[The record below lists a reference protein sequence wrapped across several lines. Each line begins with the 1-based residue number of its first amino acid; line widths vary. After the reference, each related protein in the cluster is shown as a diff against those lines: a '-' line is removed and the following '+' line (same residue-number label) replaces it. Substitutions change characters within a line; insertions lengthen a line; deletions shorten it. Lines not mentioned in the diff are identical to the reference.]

1 MLKADGSGDTPCENF
16 LKSLLGHWET
26 RGDDA
31 KGKYPTIDSFQYG
44 QSSTFFRVKE
54 QTKSFFIH
62 TDLMSWP
69 KGMEGKKGMHY
80 DSGFMR
86 CVSPTSI
93 HWGLAHN
100 FAGGESLVGEVQ
112 PNGISA
118 VFKSTNLGNME
129 EVTATE
135 RKLTVYKDQLQDE
148 FSMATKSVPK
158 MTPHLRAFLFKDE
171 DAEM

>member
-1 MLKADGSGDTPCENF
+1 MLKPDGSGGTPCELF
-16 LKSLLGHWET
+16 LQSLLGAWQT

-31 KGKYPTIDSFQYG
+31 KGKFPTIEPFSYG
-44 QSSTFFRVKE
+44 VSSTFFRVEE
-54 QTKSFFIH
+54 QTKAYFIH
-62 TDLMSWP
+62 TDTTTWP

-80 DSGFMR
+80 DAGYMK
-86 CVSPTSI
+86 CATPTTI

-100 FAGGESLVGEVQ
+100 FGGTESLVGEVQ

-118 VFKSTNLGNME
+118 VFHSTSLGNME

-135 RKLTVYKDQLQDE
+135 RKLTVYKGQLQDE

-158 MTPHLRAFLFKDE
+158 MTPHLRAFLFRE
-171 DAEM
+171 DDA